1 MERLQDQCAAP
12 LDFCPM
18 PEISH
23 VRIAVPEQGDLN
35 RILREGGAQS
45 FPQWL
50 YAEPGEEARIL
61 WWGVRSAPIELLDL
75 PPADDARF
83 GLFPRPVD
91 DWTEAPRGLVVAT
104 VDAERA
110 HSDLAPAIGNA
121 WHAAG
126 DDEILGASCWRLG
139 LGRSELVLA
148 EPNREGYAAACL
160 ARFGEG
166 PIAIALDGTT
176 AAGRAARTNPVEIGP
191 ATYVRIGPGTSP
203 TLIFLP
209 AR

>member
-1 MERLQDQCAAP
+1 
-12 LDFCPM
+12 M

-23 VRIAVPEQGDLN
+23 VRIAVRDQGSLN

-50 YAEPGEEARIL
+50 YAEPGDEARIL
-61 WWGVRSAPIELLDL
+61 WWGVRAAPTQVLDL

-91 DWTEAPRGLVVAT
+91 DWTEAPRGLVLAT

-110 HSDLAPAIGNA
+110 QSDLEAALGSA
-121 WHAAG
+121 WHQVA
-126 DDEILGASCWRLG
+126 DDEILGARCFRLA

-148 EPNREGYAAACL
+148 EPAGEGYVAACL

-166 PIAIALDGTT
+166 PIAAAVDGTS
-176 AAGRAARTNPVEIGP
+176 AAGRAARTNPISGSP
-191 ATYVRIGPGTSP
+191 ATYVRLGPGTSP
-203 TLIFLP
+203 TLIFL
-209 AR
+209 AAG

>member
-1 MERLQDQCAAP
+1 
-12 LDFCPM
+12 M

-23 VRIAVPEQGDLN
+23 VRMAVPDQGSLH

-50 YAEPGEEARIL
+50 YAEPGDEARIL
-61 WWGVRSAPIELLDL
+61 WWGVRSAPIQVLDV
-75 PPADDARF
+75 PAADDPRA

-91 DWTEAPRGLVVAT
+91 DWTEAPRGLVIAT
-104 VDAERA
+104 VDADRA
-110 HSDLAPAIGNA
+110 LADLEPAFGTA
-121 WHAAG
+121 WHDAG
-126 DDEILGASCWRLG
+126 EDAILGARCRRMTLG
-139 LGRSELVLA
+139 SGELVLA
-148 EPNREGYAAACL
+148 EPSTEGYAAACL

-166 PIAIALDGTT
+166 PIAVALDGTT
-176 AAGRAARTNPVEIGP
+176 SAGRAAASNPVSDGP
-191 ATYVRIGPGTSP
+191 ATYVRIGPGTAP

>member
-1 MERLQDQCAAP
+1 
-12 LDFCPM
+12 M

-23 VRIAVPEQGDLN
+23 VRIAAPDQAGLN

-50 YAEPGEEARIL
+50 YAEPGDEARII
-61 WWGVRSAPIELLDL
+61 WWGVRAAPVQLLEV
-75 PPADDARF
+75 PATDDARF

-91 DWTEAPRGLVVAT
+91 DWTEAPRGLVLAT

-110 HSDLAPAIGNA
+110 KSDLAPALGTA
-121 WHAAG
+121 WRQAS
-126 DDEILGASCWRLG
+126 DDEILGARCWRLT

-148 EPNREGYAAACL
+148 EPTSEGYAAACL

-166 PIAIALDGTT
+166 PIGVALDGT
-176 AAGRAARTNPVEIGP
+176 AASGRDARTNPVEGGP
-191 ATYVRIGPGTSP
+191 ATYVRIGPGSSP
-203 TLIFLP
+203 TLIFL